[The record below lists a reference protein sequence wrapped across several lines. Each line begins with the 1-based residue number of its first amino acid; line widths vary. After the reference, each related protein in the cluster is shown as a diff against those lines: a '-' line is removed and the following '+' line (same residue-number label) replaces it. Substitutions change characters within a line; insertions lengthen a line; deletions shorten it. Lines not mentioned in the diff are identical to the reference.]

1 MIRLALSACTVAAM
15 ALAGCSTPSKP
26 PPVATVTSAGG
37 TPVTTMSEG
46 SYRAG
51 TGIVESISLA
61 SPAASASAG
70 GSAAPAVSGPYRATL
85 RMEDGSVQT
94 IVVDTRAFLVGDRLQ
109 IMPDGRL
116 VRL

>member
-1 MIRLALSACTVAAM
+1 MIRLALSACTLATL
-15 ALAGCSTPSKP
+15 ALAGCSTPAKP
-26 PPVATVTSAGG
+26 PPVATASSAGG
-37 TPVTTMSEG
+37 TAITTMSEG

-61 SPAASASAG
+61 APAGSAAG
-70 GSAAPAVSGPYRATL
+70 GGTAAPAVSGPYRATL
-85 RMEDGSVQT
+85 RMDDGSVQT

-109 IMPDGRL
+109 ITPDGRL

>member
-1 MIRLALSACTVAAM
+1 MIRLALSALAAL
-15 ALAGCSTPSKP
+15 ALAGCSTPTKP
-26 PPVATVTSAGG
+26 PPVAAATSASG
-37 TPVTTMSEG
+37 TPITTISDG

-61 SPAASASAG
+61 APAASAAG
-70 GSAAPAVSGPYRATL
+70 GGTAAAAASGPYRATL

-109 IMPDGRL
+109 ITPDGRL